1 VYLKRKADFKG
12 KCIRYEEWALFILR
26 LLFDVFLASINILR
40 VLFETYEIH
49 AVYVPLC
56 HFVRTLNCNS
66 VGDN

>member
-49 AVYVPLC
+49 AVYVPL
-56 HFVRTLNCNS
+56 
-66 VGDN
+66 